1 MNESAP
7 FAVFITVALVAVAG
21 CDSNSSEATS
31 TATQNNY
38 ATIAQPT
45 PSEEQAD
52 AMRGI
57 FHARSPCP
65 TEIKVAKPY
74 AVVSNLWGHWVIRGT
89 LEALNHKDASVPDES
104 TDPQLAFEIDNTP
117 YSIDGVRYWLRSQT
131 VGNLR
136 GTAKP
141 SPAGHNLPS
150 GYRSWVT
157 QQIYNGVIS
166 PTGYYYIS
174 ADKLIALQC
183 SPRHAH
189 IANPSCDAD
198 VEDKTGRF
206 LFSIRFPI
214 NSTRR
219 INEFAAAG
227 MRIFEPVLKKCPTRN
242 GRGTAKA

>member
-1 MNESAP
+1 MNEPAP
-7 FAVFITVALVAVAG
+7 FAIFITLALVAVAG

-45 PSEEQAD
+45 PTKEQAD

-57 FHARSPCP
+57 FHTRSPCHA
-65 TEIKVAKPY
+65 EIKVTKPY
-74 AVVSNLWGHWVIRGT
+74 AVVSDLWGHWVIRGT
-89 LEALNHKDASVPDES
+89 LKSLSHKDASVPDES
-104 TDPQLAFEIDNTP
+104 TNPQLAFDIGNMP
-117 YSIDGVRYWLRSQT
+117 YHIDGVRNLLKSQT

-157 QQIYNGVIS
+157 QQIANGVTS
-166 PTGYYYIS
+166 PVGYYYMS

-198 VEDKTGRF
+198 VDDKTGRF

-214 NSTRR
+214 TSTRR
-219 INEFAAAG
+219 VDEFAAAG
-227 MRIFEPVLKKCPTRN
+227 MRIFQPVLKKCPN
-242 GRGTAKA
+242 